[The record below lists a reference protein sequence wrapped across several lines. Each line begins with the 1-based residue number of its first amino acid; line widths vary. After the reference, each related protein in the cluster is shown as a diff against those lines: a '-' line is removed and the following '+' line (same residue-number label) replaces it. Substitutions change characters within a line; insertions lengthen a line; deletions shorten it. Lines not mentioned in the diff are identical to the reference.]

1 MFSWPRVEQTDPPR
15 SPRETL
21 PTMYDLPSEDP
32 NEPGLPDEFHALQP
46 QLLSATLSLSGY
58 RDDNFFTGMDLNLY
72 YDIRHPLWHKRPDWF
87 LSLGVPRLYDH
98 RDMRL
103 SYVIWQEGV
112 SPTVVVEL
120 LSPGTE
126 AEDLG
131 QRSRQPDQPPGKWQ
145 VYQDILRVPYY
156 FLFDRYDNQFRAF
169 VLNKGVYEP
178 QTIEN
183 QKFWVPALN
192 LGLGVW
198 QGHYQGIHRSWLRW
212 YDTNEQWVPTPQ
224 EAFERERQQAQQE
237 RQRAEQEQQ
246 QAENKIRVIAQKLI
260 QANLD
265 IAQIAEI
272 TGLPV
277 EDVQQLVD

>member
-15 SPRETL
+15 SPQETL

-58 RDDNFFTGMDLNLY
+58 RDDDFFTGMDLNLY
-72 YDIRHPLWHKRPDWF
+72 YDIRHPLWHKRLNWF

-98 RDMRL
+98 HDMRL
-103 SYVIWQEGV
+103 SYVMWQEGV

-131 QRSRQPDQPPGKWQ
+131 QRSRQPDQPPCKWQ

-178 QTIEN
+178 QTIEH

-212 YDTNEQWVPTPQ
+212 YDTNDQWIPTPQ
-224 EAFERERQQAQQE
+224 EAFERERQQTK
-237 RQRAEQEQQ
+237 
-246 QAENKIRVIAQKLI
+246 NKIQAIAQKLI

-265 IAQIAEI
+265 IVQIAEI
-272 TGLPV
+272 TGLPL

>member
-1 MFSWPRVEQTDPPR
+1 MFSWPRVAQTDPPR

-72 YDIRHPLWHKRPDWF
+72 YDIRHPLCHKRPDWF

-98 RDMRL
+98 HDMRL
-103 SYVIWQEGV
+103 SYVMWQEGV
-112 SPTVVVEL
+112 SPTIVVEL

-131 QRSRQPDQPPGKWQ
+131 QRSRQPNQAPGKWQ

-169 VLNKGVYEP
+169 VLNQGVYEP
-178 QTIEN
+178 QTIDN

-192 LGLGVW
+192 LGLGIW

-212 YDTNEQWVPTPQ
+212 YDANEQWIPTPQ
-224 EAFERERQQAQQE
+224 EAFEQE
-237 RQRAEQEQQ
+237 RQRAEQERQ
-246 QAENKIRVIAQKLI
+246 QAENKIQAIAQKLI

-265 IAQIAEI
+265 IVQIAEI

>member
-1 MFSWPRVEQTDPPR
+1 M
-15 SPRETL
+15 
-21 PTMYDLPSEDP
+21 
-32 NEPGLPDEFHALQP
+32 
-46 QLLSATLSLSGY
+46 
-58 RDDNFFTGMDLNLY
+58 
-72 YDIRHPLWHKRPDWF
+72 
-87 LSLGVPRLYDH
+87 
-98 RDMRL
+98 
-103 SYVIWQEGV
+103 
-112 SPTVVVEL
+112 VVEL

-277 EDVQQLVD
+277 EDVQQLED